1 MPKCILAEQG
11 GKGSGSSV
19 TLQKIE
25 VTTPPNDTDYLA
37 GETFNSEGMVITAS
51 YGLSE
56 NVIITTAE
64 VTGYKVSPTPLTD
77 GITYVTISYSEMG
90 VTRSTTQEV
99 HVTHR
104 LTAINITQEPS
115 LLTYEY
121 GDTLQIAG
129 MVV

>member
-11 GKGSGSSV
+11 GKGGGSSV

-51 YGLSE
+51 YGISE

-64 VTGYKVSPTPLTD
+64 VTGYQVTPQTLTD
-77 GITYVTISYSEMG
+77 GITYVTITYSELG
-90 VTRSTTQEV
+90 ETRSTT
-99 HVTHR
+99 
-104 LTAINITQEPS
+104 
-115 LLTYEY
+115 
-121 GDTLQIAG
+121 
-129 MVV
+129 